1 MKGLH
6 CFFWRDVNTIHVFNE
21 SPAFS
26 DNSLQHC
33 SISHSALLWACTIL
47 HGYISNS
54 SLFCLF
60 IRNQKTK
67 FILFRGKIERIVNI
81 PCQLI
86 FDIFMSPFAPS
97 VSLYL
102 SFGWR
107 QMYYCPTTFNHKNYP
122 STTAVTVTLVSFV
135 CKKIAMDYWFVEK
148 KHNERKQP
156 E

>member
-6 CFFWRDVNTIHVFNE
+6 CFLARRKY
-21 SPAFS
+21 
-26 DNSLQHC
+26 NSCVQWILQLSRITVSKHC

-107 QMYYCPTTFNHKNYP
+107 QMYYCPSKVQR
-122 STTAVTVTLVSFV
+122 STI
-135 CKKIAMDYWFVEK
+135 KIT
-148 KHNERKQP
+148 HRQLQSQSL
-156 E
+156 